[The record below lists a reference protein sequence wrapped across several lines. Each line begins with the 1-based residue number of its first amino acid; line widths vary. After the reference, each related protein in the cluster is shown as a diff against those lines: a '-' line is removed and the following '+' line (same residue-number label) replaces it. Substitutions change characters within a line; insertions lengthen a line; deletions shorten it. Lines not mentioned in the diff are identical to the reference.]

1 MAHVFFRLVV
11 SVLVLISSRGAFA
24 LEPMAYTVMGRDGQ
38 GVLRWITEKSTCPLV
53 HWDSHPGVPMQLRAA
68 QATIVARS
76 SQQIDRKNA
85 NFELRSCEAV
95 WPETVKSA
103 QVESI
108 VVAAP
113 ATSYQRIVII
123 ADTGCRMKAS
133 ENAFQDCNDSSAWPY
148 AEIAK
153 RAAEQKPDLVV
164 HIGDIHYRESPCPAQ
179 RSGCANSPWGYGAD
193 AWKAD
198 FFEPSAPLLR
208 VAPWLFV
215 RGNHEVCARAGQ
227 GWFRYIDAQP
237 WQENRSCNEPEF
249 DALADY
255 SKPYIFSINAL
266 TQFLVFD
273 SSATTGKRLEKTSTT
288 FKNYQRQLIGLDS
301 LLNKNKKTVFLSHHP
316 LLAIAPGRADSNAI
330 AGGNKGLLSV
340 FEEMY
345 QDHLIPKNIDYLMHG
360 HIHAFEAL
368 SFLSP
373 HPASFVLGN
382 SGSAYEGV
390 LPETVSAGLE
400 VASGAKVSQFYSHSD
415 YGFSLLEIS
424 DKDQAP
430 WKLTA
435 FDRKGNSIFL
445 CELSNQTTRCTRH

>member
-1 MAHVFFRLVV
+1 M
-11 SVLVLISSRGAFA
+11 
-24 LEPMAYTVMGRDGQ
+24 EPMAYTVMGRDGQ

-53 HWDSHPGVPMQLRAA
+53 HWDGHSGVPMHLRAA
-68 QATIVARS
+68 QANIVART
-76 SQQIDRKNA
+76 SQQIDRKSA
-85 NFELRSCEAV
+85 NFELRTCEAV
-95 WPETVKSA
+95 WPKNVKNA
-103 QVESI
+103 RVES
-108 VVAAP
+108 VLMAAP
-113 ATSYQRIVII
+113 ASSYQRIVII

-153 RAAEQKPDLVV
+153 HAAEQKPDLVV

-179 RSGCANSPWGYGAD
+179 RSGCANSPWGYGSD
-193 AWKAD
+193 AWEAD
-198 FFEPSAPLLR
+198 FFQPSEPLLKA
-208 VAPWLFV
+208 APWLFV

-227 GWFRYIDAQP
+227 GWFRYIDVQP
-237 WQENRSCNEPEF
+237 VRENRSCNDPEF

-255 SKPYIFSINAL
+255 SEPYIFSINAR

-273 SSATTGKRLEKTSTT
+273 SSATTGKRLEKTSTS
-288 FKNYQRQLIGLDS
+288 FKKYQQQLMSLGA
-301 LLNKNKKTVFLSHHP
+301 LLNSTKKTVFLSHHP
-316 LLAIAPGRADSNAI
+316 LFAIAPGKVENSAI

-345 QDHLIPKNIDYLMHG
+345 RDHLVPKNVDYLMHG

-368 SFLSP
+368 SFSSP

-382 SGSAYEGV
+382 SGSAYEGALPKSV
-390 LPETVSAGLE
+390 LTGFE
-400 VASGAKVSQFYSHSD
+400 VAPGAKVSQFYTHSD

-424 DKDQAP
+424 DQAQTP

-435 FDRKGNSIFL
+435 FDQKGNPIFL
-445 CELSNQTTRCTRH
+445 CDLSNQATRCIRP